1 MGTHL
6 IVLSKSFPINAM
18 VERIFVVAL
27 QSYTL
32 QKNNLSSRR
41 VDKSS
46 GRSIGKGITYTTVVI
61 LARWSMFT
69 LDITFIYINREE
81 A

>member
-6 IVLSKSFPINAM
+6 IVLGKSFPINAM
-18 VERIFVVAL
+18 VERIFIVAL
-27 QSYTL
+27 LSCTL
-32 QKNNLSSRR
+32 HKNNLSNKR

-46 GRSIGKGITYTTVVI
+46 GRSIGKGVTYTTVVI

-69 LDITFIYINREE
+69 LDITFIYI
-81 A
+81 